1 MNEKWK
7 TKGGHEILIRN
18 MDTDHLINATN
29 YMMRNESNIR
39 EAILQHFIK
48 FSSSLNGEK
57 AQEHADGIIDDN
69 YGEESEEALAYEITD
84 TQEFNILD
92 YPPMVAMLDE
102 LKKRGVN
109 HDPWYGKHSL

>member
-48 FSSSLNGEK
+48 FSLSLNGEK

-109 HDPWYGKHSL
+109 HDPC